1 MRFVIHEHQKHDDPV
16 HWDLML
22 EYGET
27 LKTFRLNCAP
37 HDAAQKPCLA
47 TPILDHDTRFLTYEG
62 PVQQGLGQV
71 RRIDSGTYQSIHMTQ
86 YTWTVSLKGKVLDAC
101 VKLPLDR
108 EDVLIIVNI

>member
-1 MRFVIHEHQKHDDPV
+1 MRFVIHEHQKRGDPV

-37 HDAAQKPCLA
+37 HDVANKPCLA
-47 TPILDHDTRFLTYEG
+47 TPIFDHNTRFLTYEG

-71 RRIDSGTYQSIHMTQ
+71 KQVDRGTYQSISMTPQ
-86 YTWTVSLKGKVLDAC
+86 TWTVNLKGEVLAAC
-101 VKLPLDR
+101 VSLPLVQ
-108 EDVLIIVNI
+108 ENALIIINI